1 MAEVDVRVEGEG
13 GRGEQREKGRGEGRR
28 GRDGKRGGEGG
39 RDKTVDTDKARK
51 GGAVFE
57 RALKATLIGLGFIL
71 QCWKKIR
78 V

>member
-1 MAEVDVRVEGEG
+1 M
-13 GRGEQREKGRGEGRR
+13 
-28 GRDGKRGGEGG
+28 
-39 RDKTVDTDKARK
+39 DTDKARK
-51 GGAVFE
+51 RGAVFE